1 MSASWSICWKKSLK
15 RQRQRS
21 NQMKRRFGRQ
31 RPENRAATPV
41 ILLWGDAQAEAAAV
55 VLRALPAI
63 STAYDVVYCDARRNG
78 DAPPR
83 EVIAACAHSF
93 EQHGREASYVS
104 RLPRGCKR
112 TSFPALRFRL
122 LWPLAAPNP
131 FNRPEPANPAGAFP
145 WGDSFIT
152 ACLKRGMPADEIMRF
167 YQSSTW
173 HASWPSLDELFK
185 RESLDLST
193 ADAKC
198 DVKIGSFILK
208 HFRKTRLFWSANAP
222 TDRLLSE
229 LVYRLLH
236 AAFGPRPDMERDSVQ
251 AVLAARGGQ
260 DLLGRVAAPIHPL
273 VARHFSL
280 EWYDPQEK
288 YASFNGE
295 DRTFGEYYRDM
306 IAHST
311 AR

>member
-1 MSASWSICWKKSLK
+1 
-15 RQRQRS
+15 
-21 NQMKRRFGRQ
+21 MKRRFGRQ
-31 RPENRAATPV
+31 TPENPASRPT

-55 VLRALPAI
+55 VLRGLPAI
-63 STAYDVVYCDARRNG
+63 STAYDVVYCDARTNG
-78 DAPPR
+78 NAPAR
-83 EVIAACAHSF
+83 ETIAACAYSF
-93 EQHGREASYVS
+93 EQQGREVSYAS
-104 RLPRGCKR
+104 RLPRSCKR
-112 TSFPALRFRL
+112 ISFPALRFRL

-131 FNRPEPANPAGAFP
+131 FNRPEAANPPGPFP

-152 ACLKRGMPADEIMRF
+152 ACLKRGMHADEIMRF
-167 YQSSTW
+167 YQAPTW
-173 HASWPSLDELFK
+173 HPSWPNLDAFFK
-185 RESLDLST
+185 QESLELST
-193 ADAKC
+193 ADTKC

-222 TDRLLSE
+222 TDHLLSE

-236 AAFGPRPDMERDSVQ
+236 AAFGPRTDMERDAVQ
-251 AVLAARGGQ
+251 AVLASRGGQ

-288 YASFNGE
+288 YASFDGE

-306 IAHST
+306 IAYST